1 MLYLPAQALTPAIQF
16 ATTILWT
23 HLLDP
28 VAFGVVAFVIAG
40 QEAVAWAAITWWSM
54 FVLRFRQRHAAEGDV
69 RLRQMDSRVAF
80 VSVAVMMALTA
91 PMLALIG
98 QALNTPLLL
107 AAASYFILR
116 TLLAHYSEW
125 ARADHQIAAYSAA
138 QLVASFVGSALSVAV
153 ILVEGPSPA
162 LVIAA
167 QTVAQALA
175 LALLFRQA
183 GLRFGLGRFDRA
195 IFDEALRYCSPLV
208 ISGLT
213 GWIAPNCIRVLV
225 QHWDG
230 VVGLGLLSVG
240 WGLGQRIAGVL
251 SMLFTAAAYPLAVSN
266 LESGDRRGALAQVS
280 LNGVFLLALLA
291 PAVAGAAMLSEPL
304 VTLLIAEQF
313 RATTIVVLPIALL
326 AAAIRAVRAHVSD
339 QTTLLLQKTG
349 FTMWICIG
357 EALANIILCA
367 LGLHFGGVVGATIGV
382 VIGTSLSTVAS
393 FAYTFA
399 LGLPSPSTFTLAR
412 IVVAT
417 GIMCAALTLL
427 PAPVGAVAVTA
438 TILFGA
444 AVYALVIAL
453 TFPECRSVVGR
464 RLKRA

>member
-28 VAFGVVAFVIAG
+28 TVFGVVAFVIAG

-54 FVLRFRQRHAAEGDV
+54 FVLRFRRRHAAEGEA
-69 RLRQMDSRVAF
+69 RLRQMDARVAF
-80 VSVAVMMALTA
+80 VSVGVMVALTA
-91 PMLALIG
+91 PTLALIG
-98 QALNTPLLL
+98 QATNTPLLL

-138 QLVASFVGSALSVAV
+138 QLVAAFVGSALSIVVVLAR
-153 ILVEGPSPA
+153 GPSPA

-167 QTVAQALA
+167 QTVGQALA
-175 LALLFRQA
+175 LGLLFHQTRLQA
-183 GLRFGLGRFDRA
+183 GVGRFDRA
-195 IFDEALRYCSPLV
+195 IFGEALRYCAPLV

-266 LESGDRRGALAQVS
+266 LESGDQRGALAQVS
-280 LNGVFLLALLA
+280 LNGVFLLAVLA
-291 PAVAGAAMLSEPL
+291 PAVAGATMLSDPI
-304 VTLLIAEQF
+304 VTLLIADQF
-313 RATTIVVLPIALL
+313 RATTIIVLPIALL
-326 AAAIRAVRAHVSD
+326 AASIRAVRAHVSD
-339 QTTLLLQKTG
+339 QTTLLLQKTA

-357 EALANIILCA
+357 EALANILFCA

-382 VIGTSLSTVAS
+382 VAGTSLSTIAS
-393 FAYTFA
+393 FVYTFA
-399 LGLPSPSTFTLAR
+399 LGLPAPAPFTLAR
-412 IVVAT
+412 IGVAT
-417 GIMCAALTLL
+417 AIMCAALTLL
-427 PAPVGAVAVTA
+427 PTPVGALAVTA
-438 TILFGA
+438 SSLYGA